1 MTDRELLDKAIE
13 AMVGAYAPYSEYHVG
28 AAALAASGKVYTG
41 SNVENRS
48 YGLTVCAERNA
59 IFAAVGAGERDIARV
74 AIVAD
79 GERVPLPCGACL
91 QVMEEFGVKEVIV
104 GRRDGKFETYAFA
117 DLLPKP
123 FSICLNKV
131 TTFL

>member
-1 MTDRELLDKAIE
+1 VTDRELLDKAIE
-13 AMVGAYAPYSEYHVG
+13 VMDRAYAPYSEYHVG
-28 AAALAASGKVYTG
+28 AAALAASGRVYTG

-59 IFAAVGAGERDIARV
+59 IFAAVGAGERDISKV

-79 GERVPLPCGACL
+79 GKRVPLPCGACL

-104 GRRDGKFETYAFA
+104 GRRDGTFETYAFA

-123 FSICLNKV
+123 F
-131 TTFL
+131 TWD

>member
-1 MTDRELLDKAIE
+1 MKDEELLEKAVK
-13 AMVGAYAPYSEYHVG
+13 ARTGAYAPYSGYHVG
-28 AAALAASGKVYTG
+28 AAALAESGNIYTG
-41 SNVENRS
+41 ANVENRS

-59 IFAAVGAGERDIARV
+59 IFAAVSAGERNIAKV

-91 QVMEEFGVKEVIV
+91 QVMEEFGVREVV
-104 GRRDGKFETYAFA
+104 VAKADGTSETYALA

-123 FSICLNKV
+123 F
-131 TTFL
+131 TWE